1 MYLCLLEIQTKT
13 YWSFEFLMSC
23 TVEMILISYWN
34 SFSILRIISLFGR
47 VFGNFVLVSIEGM
60 SNILGWDSLIKT
72 FEYEDPIFTKRINSL
87 AIMVHPLQFD

>member
-1 MYLCLLEIQTKT
+1 
-13 YWSFEFLMSC
+13 MSC

-60 SNILGWDSLIKT
+60 SNILG
-72 FEYEDPIFTKRINSL
+72 
-87 AIMVHPLQFD
+87 